1 MNQSVKRTGVLA
13 PFGLPALDDHAL
25 ANKVAELTLPAE
37 DHKRAVLL
45 TVGLIPGKFGL
56 LSRPDRDWLTHI
68 AHDAGLLPRLHRRP
82 PGQKCLYAQD
92 PYSDRESPA
101 LAKVLKTIV
110 SKMVPA
116 LGGVLPTPPPR
127 RNW

>member
-13 PFGLPALDDHAL
+13 PFGLPPLDDHAL
-25 ANKVAELTLPAE
+25 ANKVAELTLPE
-37 DHKRAVLL
+37 PDHKRAVLL

-56 LSRPDRDWLTHI
+56 LSRPDRDWLTKL
-68 AHDAGLLPRLHRRP
+68 ALNAGVLPRLHRRP

-92 PYSDRESPA
+92 PYSDRDSEA
-101 LAKVLKTIV
+101 LAKVLKNIV
-110 SKMVPA
+110 AKMVPS
-116 LGGVLPTPPPR
+116 LGGQLPTPPPR